1 MPAYASIMK
10 KLLLI
15 LVFFLAFI
23 PSGRSHKFYT
33 SITQLEYNP
42 QTKSAEIMMR
52 VFWDD
57 WESAL
62 GNFMGRKV
70 RMDDKDIEAV
80 SLKYLEQNFRLSN
93 AKNKARSLH
102 MVGVELQKD
111 MAVIYL
117 EASFPE
123 GLHQARISQL
133 CLTEQFDTQ
142 VNLVNVIDNTRRQTL
157 VFRAGS
163 PAQQIRW

>member
-1 MPAYASIMK
+1 MK
-10 KLLLI
+10 KLLLLI
-15 LVFFLAFI
+15 VCFLAFL
-23 PSGRSHKFYT
+23 PAGRSHKFYT
-33 SITQLEYNP
+33 SITQLEYNL

-62 GNFMGRKV
+62 SNFTGKKI

-80 SLKYLEQNFRLSN
+80 SLKYLEQYFRLSN

-142 VNLVNVIDNTRRQTL
+142 VNLVNVIDDTRRQTL

-163 PAQQIRW
+163 PAQQVRW